1 MNLQLD
7 QLLSVPSKR
16 EEQLFDEITDL
27 FIGAQH
33 AAMMIQQQI
42 ASAELLCAVYDHVR
56 KYGITEENRDLFA
69 MSFESVGCDY
79 SEENILANAYHSV
92 KNVIERIIKFLK
104 EKVQVFFKK
113 LKDWF
118 NGIFRKKLQDAS
130 KEPLPKEKEAEF
142 NKRMTSGGS
151 KSSTEGVKDASFKD
165 IADELDLID
174 GDKIVPVDVLVK
186 GLGALV
192 TFLKEI
198 SSNITNGKYQQPEF
212 PSPSRPLT
220 TPSQGGW
227 ADPNK
232 LLKIIDG
239 TNQVSDAIDDL
250 IVDVG
255 RAGQSLEKSDM
266 ENKNDAMDFLK
277 NLGKNVQQL
286 LMEIRLIVI
295 TAKKAMMI
303 REDLMKDKIPD

>member
-7 QLLSVPSKR
+7 QLLSVPYKK
-16 EEQLFDEITDL
+16 EGQLFDEITDL

-69 MSFESVGCDY
+69 MSFESAGYDY

-113 LKDWF
+113 IKEWYRS
-118 NGIFRKKLQDAS
+118 IFKKKLQDVPKQPLT
-130 KEPLPKEKEAEF
+130 KEQEAEF

-151 KSSTEGVKDASFKD
+151 KSSTEGVKDASFRD
-165 IADELDLID
+165 IVHELDLID
-174 GDKIVPVDVLVK
+174 GDKIVPVDEIVK
-186 GLGALV
+186 GLSELV
-192 TFLKEI
+192 TFLKKI

-212 PSPSRPLT
+212 PHPLQPLT

-255 RAGQSLEKSDM
+255 RAGESLEKSGM

-277 NLGKNVQQL
+277 NLGNNVQQL

>member
-56 KYGITEENRDLFA
+56 KYGITEENRALFA
-69 MSFESVGCDY
+69 MSFESAGYDY
-79 SEENILANAYHSV
+79 SEENVLANAYHSV

-113 LKDWF
+113 IKEWY
-118 NGIFRKKLQDAS
+118 NSIFKKKLQQAS
-130 KEPLPKEKEAEF
+130 KEPLPKEKETEF

-151 KSSTEGVKDASFKD
+151 KPSTEGVKDVSLKD
-165 IADELDLID
+165 IADELDIHH
-174 GDKIVPVDVLVK
+174 GDKMVPTDDIVK
-186 GLGALV
+186 GLNALV
-192 TFLKEI
+192 TFLKET
-198 SSNITNGKYQQPEF
+198 SSNITNGKYQTPDF
-212 PSPSRPLT
+212 PATPQQLA

-227 ADPNK
+227 ADPGK
-232 LLKIIDG
+232 LLKIIDT

-250 IVDVG
+250 IVDVS
-255 RAGQSLEKSDM
+255 RAGQSLEKSGM
-266 ENKNDAMDFLK
+266 ENNREAMDFLK

-303 REDLMKDKIPD
+303 REELMKDKIPD